1 MICIVACAW
10 CTIPIVAL
18 LRLIFYKNTDVE
30 WYESRWRWEMLVK
43 GFILGYM

>member
-1 MICIVACAW
+1 MICIVACVWA
-10 CTIPIVAL
+10 TIPLVAL
-18 LRLIFYKNTDVE
+18 LRLVFYKNTDVG